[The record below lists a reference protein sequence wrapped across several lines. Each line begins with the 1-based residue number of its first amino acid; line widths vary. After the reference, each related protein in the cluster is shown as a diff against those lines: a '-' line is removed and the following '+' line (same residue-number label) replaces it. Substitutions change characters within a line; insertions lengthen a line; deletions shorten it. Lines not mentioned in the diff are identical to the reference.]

1 LDDKTTEWSCVQLAM
16 CTFRIG
22 LGSIT
27 RSVHQATFSV
37 KRGKTGF
44 MDGDEER
51 SSGVALCDDRP
62 ETEAEAS
69 GDAAQV
75 DVDEEPSAEPVED
88 APVDDVSEAVTPAE
102 DLVDEAS
109 DASGDDAPDDADGDD
124 GDVPDPADDVVAADD
139 DAPVDDAP
147 VDDAD
152 EGPSPDDA
160 DVPAPAEVV
169 LADEAPDVLAEDAVS
184 TTGELVPVGSAGA
197 GGAMAVFEFDP
208 PEMAR
213 VITLP
218 RVEAAPRS
226 RGSYVRRGVAALVG
240 VGFVALAVTAFSWI
254 APSPEAANRRFV
266 AAAQSEGHLVTSDEQ
281 QSLLVTAARKIC
293 DRRYAGHISDED
305 RRATALTSAEIGAVG
320 AAFGAD
326 TRDFTSLALKTYCSR

>member
-1 LDDKTTEWSCVQLAM
+1 
-16 CTFRIG
+16 
-22 LGSIT
+22 
-27 RSVHQATFSV
+27 
-37 KRGKTGF
+37 

-51 SSGVALCDDRP
+51 SSSVALCGDRP

-69 GDAAQV
+69 GDAA
-75 DVDEEPSAEPVED
+75 
-88 APVDDVSEAVTPAE
+88 PVDDVSEAVAPAE
-102 DLVDEAS
+102 DLVDESS
-109 DASGDDAPDDADGDD
+109 DASGDDAPDVADGDD

-139 DAPVDDAP
+139 DAPVDDA
-147 VDDAD
+147 
-152 EGPSPDDA
+152 
-160 DVPAPAEVV
+160 PAPAEVV

-184 TTGELVPVGSAGA
+184 TTGELVPVGGSGA

-218 RVEAAPRS
+218 RAEAAPRS

>member
-1 LDDKTTEWSCVQLAM
+1 
-16 CTFRIG
+16 
-22 LGSIT
+22 
-27 RSVHQATFSV
+27 
-37 KRGKTGF
+37 

-51 SSGVALCDDRP
+51 SSGVAVCDDRP

-69 GDAAQV
+69 GDAAPV
-75 DVDEEPSAEPVED
+75 DVEDEPSAGPAED
-88 APVDDVSEAVTPAE
+88 APVDDVSEAVAPAE
-102 DLVDEAS
+102 DLVDDEPS
-109 DASGDDAPDDADGDD
+109 DVSVDDAPDDADGDD

-139 DAPVDDAP
+139 DVPVDDVP
-147 VDDAD
+147 VDDTD
-152 EGPSPDDA
+152 EGSSPDDA
-160 DVPAPAEVV
+160 DVPAPAESV

-184 TTGELVPVGSAGA
+184 TTGELLPVGIAGLGGSAN
-197 GGAMAVFEFDP
+197 AVFEFDP

-226 RGSYVRRGVAALVG
+226 RCSYVRRGVAALVG

-266 AAAQSEGHLVTSDEQ
+266 DAAQSEGYLVTSNEQ

>member
-1 LDDKTTEWSCVQLAM
+1 
-16 CTFRIG
+16 
-22 LGSIT
+22 
-27 RSVHQATFSV
+27 
-37 KRGKTGF
+37 

-51 SSGVALCDDRP
+51 SSGVTLCDDRP

-69 GDAAQV
+69 GDAAPV
-75 DVDEEPSAEPVED
+75 DVEEELSAEPAED

-102 DLVDEAS
+102 DLVD
-109 DASGDDAPDDADGDD
+109 
-124 GDVPDPADDVVAADD
+124 
-139 DAPVDDAP
+139 
-147 VDDAD
+147 
-152 EGPSPDDA
+152 
-160 DVPAPAEVV
+160 DVPAPAGVV
-169 LADEAPDVLAEDAVS
+169 LPVEAPDALAEAAPFAVDD
-184 TTGELVPVGSAGA
+184 GDYVPVGGAAA
-197 GGAMAVFEFDP
+197 GGAAMAVFEFDP
-208 PEMAR
+208 PEVAR

-218 RVEAAPRS
+218 RAEPALPR
-226 RGSYVRRGVAALVG
+226 RGSYLRRGVAAIVG

-266 AAAQSEGHLVTSDEQ
+266 DAAQSEGHLVTSNEQ

>member
-1 LDDKTTEWSCVQLAM
+1 
-16 CTFRIG
+16 
-22 LGSIT
+22 
-27 RSVHQATFSV
+27 
-37 KRGKTGF
+37 
-44 MDGDEER
+44 MDGDEDR
-51 SSGVALCDDRP
+51 SSGVAVCDDRP

-69 GDAAQV
+69 GDAAPV
-75 DVDEEPSAEPVED
+75 DVDEEPSAGPAED
-88 APVDDVSEAVTPAE
+88 APVDEVSDAVTPAE
-102 DLVDEAS
+102 DLVDDDPS
-109 DASGDDAPDDADGDD
+109 DASDDDAPDDADGDD

-139 DAPVDDAP
+139 DALVDDVLADDAPVDDAP
-147 VDDAD
+147 VDAD
-152 EGPSPDDA
+152 EGSSPDDA
-160 DVPAPAEVV
+160 DVPAPAEIV
-169 LADEAPDVLAEDAVS
+169 LADEAPDLLTEAAVS
-184 TTGELVPVGSAGA
+184 TTGELVPVGGSRA

-266 AAAQSEGHLVTSDEQ
+266 DAAQSEGHLVTSDEQ

-293 DRRYAGHISDED
+293 DRRYAGHISDAD

>member
-1 LDDKTTEWSCVQLAM
+1 LDDKTTEWSCVQPAT
-16 CTFRIG
+16 CTFRID

-69 GDAAQV
+69 GDAAPV
-75 DVDEEPSAEPVED
+75 DVEEEPSVGPAED
-88 APVDDVSEAVTPAE
+88 APLDDVSEAVTPA
-102 DLVDEAS
+102 
-109 DASGDDAPDDADGDD
+109 
-124 GDVPDPADDVVAADD
+124 
-139 DAPVDDAP
+139 APVDDS
-147 VDDAD
+147 D
-152 EGPSPDDA
+152 EGSSPDDA
-160 DVPAPAEVV
+160 DVPASAEVV
-169 LADEAPDVLAEDAVS
+169 LADVAPSTDADDY
-184 TTGELVPVGSAGA
+184 VPVGGAGA
-197 GGAMAVFEFDP
+197 GGAAMAVFEFDP
-208 PEMAR
+208 PEVAR

-218 RVEAAPRS
+218 RAEPAPPR
-226 RGSYVRRGVAALVG
+226 RGSYLRRGVAAMVG

-266 AAAQSEGHLVTSDEQ
+266 DAAQSEGHLVTSYEQ

-293 DRRYAGHISDED
+293 DRRYAGHISNED

>member
-1 LDDKTTEWSCVQLAM
+1 
-16 CTFRIG
+16 
-22 LGSIT
+22 
-27 RSVHQATFSV
+27 
-37 KRGKTGF
+37 

-51 SSGVALCDDRP
+51 SSSVALCDDRP

-69 GDAAQV
+69 GDAA
-75 DVDEEPSAEPVED
+75 
-88 APVDDVSEAVTPAE
+88 PVDDVSEAVAPAE
-102 DLVDEAS
+102 DLVDESS
-109 DASGDDAPDDADGDD
+109 DASGDDAPDVADGDD
-124 GDVPDPADDVVAADD
+124 GDVPDPVDDVVAADD
-139 DAPVDDAP
+139 DVPVDDA
-147 VDDAD
+147 
-152 EGPSPDDA
+152 
-160 DVPAPAEVV
+160 PAPAEVV

-184 TTGELVPVGSAGA
+184 TTGELVPVGGSGA

>member
-1 LDDKTTEWSCVQLAM
+1 
-16 CTFRIG
+16 
-22 LGSIT
+22 
-27 RSVHQATFSV
+27 
-37 KRGKTGF
+37 

-51 SSGVALCDDRP
+51 SSGVAVCDDRP
-62 ETEAEAS
+62 ETETEAS
-69 GDAAQV
+69 GDAAPV
-75 DVDEEPSAEPVED
+75 DVEDEPSAGPAED

-102 DLVDEAS
+102 DLVDDDPS
-109 DASGDDAPDDADGDD
+109 DASDDDAPDAADGDD
-124 GDVPDPADDVVAADD
+124 GDVPDPADDVVAADND
-139 DAPVDDAP
+139 VPVDDVLIGEAH
-147 VDDAD
+147 D
-152 EGPSPDDA
+152 GPSPDGA
-160 DVPAPAEVV
+160 HVPAPAEIV

-266 AAAQSEGHLVTSDEQ
+266 DAAQSEGHLVTSNEQ

-293 DRRYAGHISDED
+293 DRRYAGHISNED
-305 RRATALTSAEIGAVG
+305 RRATALTRAEIGAVG

>member
-1 LDDKTTEWSCVQLAM
+1 
-16 CTFRIG
+16 
-22 LGSIT
+22 
-27 RSVHQATFSV
+27 
-37 KRGKTGF
+37 

-51 SSGVALCDDRP
+51 SSGVAVCDDRP

-69 GDAAQV
+69 GDAAPV
-75 DVDEEPSAEPVED
+75 DVEDEPSAGPAED
-88 APVDDVSEAVTPAE
+88 APVDDVSEAVTPA
-102 DLVDEAS
+102 
-109 DASGDDAPDDADGDD
+109 DADGDD
-124 GDVPDPADDVVAADD
+124 GDVPDPADDCVAADD
-139 DAPVDDAP
+139 DAPVADAP
-147 VDDAD
+147 VDD
-152 EGPSPDDA
+152 
-160 DVPAPAEVV
+160 V
-169 LADEAPDVLAEDAVS
+169 PDVLAEDAVS
-184 TTGELVPVGSAGA
+184 TTGELMPVGIAGLGGSAN
-197 GGAMAVFEFDP
+197 AVFEFDP

-226 RGSYVRRGVAALVG
+226 RCSHVRRGVAALVG

-266 AAAQSEGHLVTSDEQ
+266 DAAQSEGYLVTSNEQ

>member
-22 LGSIT
+22 RGSIT

-51 SSGVALCDDRP
+51 SSSVALCDDRP

-69 GDAAQV
+69 GDAA
-75 DVDEEPSAEPVED
+75 
-88 APVDDVSEAVTPAE
+88 PVDDVSEAVAPAE
-102 DLVDEAS
+102 DLVDESS
-109 DASGDDAPDDADGDD
+109 DASGDDAPDDPDGDD

-147 VDDAD
+147 
-152 EGPSPDDA
+152 
-160 DVPAPAEVV
+160 APAEVV
-169 LADEAPDVLAEDAVS
+169 LAGEAPDVLAEDAVS
-184 TTGELVPVGSAGA
+184 TTGELVPVGGSGA

>member
-1 LDDKTTEWSCVQLAM
+1 
-16 CTFRIG
+16 
-22 LGSIT
+22 
-27 RSVHQATFSV
+27 
-37 KRGKTGF
+37 

-51 SSGVALCDDRP
+51 SSGVAVCDDRP

-69 GDAAQV
+69 GDAAPV
-75 DVDEEPSAEPVED
+75 DVEDEPSAGPAED

-109 DASGDDAPDDADGDD
+109 DVSVDDAPDDADGDD

-147 VDDAD
+147 
-152 EGPSPDDA
+152 
-160 DVPAPAEVV
+160 
-169 LADEAPDVLAEDAVS
+169 DVLTEDAVS
-184 TTGELVPVGSAGA
+184 TTGELMPVGIAGLGGSAN
-197 GGAMAVFEFDP
+197 AVFEFDP

-226 RGSYVRRGVAALVG
+226 RCSYVRRGVAALVG

-266 AAAQSEGHLVTSDEQ
+266 DAAQSEGYLVTSNEQ

>member
-1 LDDKTTEWSCVQLAM
+1 
-16 CTFRIG
+16 
-22 LGSIT
+22 
-27 RSVHQATFSV
+27 
-37 KRGKTGF
+37 

-51 SSGVALCDDRP
+51 SSSVALCDDRP

-69 GDAAQV
+69 GDAAPV
-75 DVDEEPSAEPVED
+75 DVEEEPSAAPAED
-88 APVDDVSEAVTPAE
+88 APVDDVSEAVAPAE
-102 DLVDEAS
+102 DLVDESS
-109 DASGDDAPDDADGDD
+109 DASGDDAPDVADGDD

-147 VDDAD
+147 
-152 EGPSPDDA
+152 
-160 DVPAPAEVV
+160 APAEVV
-169 LADEAPDVLAEDAVS
+169 LADETPDVLAEDAVS
-184 TTGELVPVGSAGA
+184 TTGELVPVGGSGA

>member
-1 LDDKTTEWSCVQLAM
+1 
-16 CTFRIG
+16 
-22 LGSIT
+22 
-27 RSVHQATFSV
+27 
-37 KRGKTGF
+37 

-69 GDAAQV
+69 GDAAPV
-75 DVDEEPSAEPVED
+75 DVNEEPSAGPAED
-88 APVDDVSEAVTPAE
+88 APVDDVPEAVTPVDA
-102 DLVDEAS
+102 LVDDEVP
-109 DASGDDAPDDADGDD
+109 DASGDDAPDVADVVD
-124 GDVPDPADDVVAADD
+124 GEVPDPADDVVAADD
-139 DAPVDDAP
+139 DAPIDDAPIDDAPVDDAP

-152 EGPSPDDA
+152 EGSSPDDA
-160 DVPAPAEVV
+160 DVPAPAEIV
-169 LADEAPDVLAEDAVS
+169 LAVEAPDVLAEDAVS
-184 TTGELVPVGSAGA
+184 TTGELVPVGSAGI
-197 GGAMAVFEFDP
+197 GGSAIAVFEFDP

-266 AAAQSEGHLVTSDEQ
+266 DAAQSEGHLVTSGEQ

-293 DRRYAGHISDED
+293 DRRYAGHISNED
-305 RRATALTSAEIGAVG
+305 RRATALTSAEISAVG

>member
-22 LGSIT
+22 RGSIT

-51 SSGVALCDDRP
+51 SSSVALCDDRP

-69 GDAAQV
+69 GDAA
-75 DVDEEPSAEPVED
+75 
-88 APVDDVSEAVTPAE
+88 PVDDVSEAVAPAE
-102 DLVDEAS
+102 DLVDESS
-109 DASGDDAPDDADGDD
+109 DASGDDAPDDPDGDD

-139 DAPVDDAP
+139 DVPVDDT
-147 VDDAD
+147 
-152 EGPSPDDA
+152 
-160 DVPAPAEVV
+160 PAPAEVV

-184 TTGELVPVGSAGA
+184 TTGELVPVGGSGA

>member
-22 LGSIT
+22 RGSIT

-51 SSGVALCDDRP
+51 SSSVALCDDRP

-69 GDAAQV
+69 GDAA
-75 DVDEEPSAEPVED
+75 
-88 APVDDVSEAVTPAE
+88 PVDDVSEAVAPAE
-102 DLVDEAS
+102 DLVDESS
-109 DASGDDAPDDADGDD
+109 DASGDDAPDVADGDD

-147 VDDAD
+147 
-152 EGPSPDDA
+152 
-160 DVPAPAEVV
+160 APAEVV
-169 LADEAPDVLAEDAVS
+169 LADEKPDVLAEDAVS
-184 TTGELVPVGSAGA
+184 TTGELVPVGGSGA

>member
-1 LDDKTTEWSCVQLAM
+1 
-16 CTFRIG
+16 
-22 LGSIT
+22 
-27 RSVHQATFSV
+27 
-37 KRGKTGF
+37 

-51 SSGVALCDDRP
+51 SSGVAVCDDRP

-69 GDAAQV
+69 GDAALV
-75 DVDEEPSAEPVED
+75 DVEV
-88 APVDDVSEAVTPAE
+88 
-102 DLVDEAS
+102 S
-109 DASGDDAPDDADGDD
+109 DATDDDAPDDADGDD
-124 GDVPDPADDVVAADD
+124 GDAPDPADDVVAADD
-139 DAPVDDAP
+139 DAPVD
-147 VDDAD
+147 AD
-152 EGPSPDDA
+152 EGSSPDDA

-184 TTGELVPVGSAGA
+184 TTGELVPIGSAGL
-197 GGAMAVFEFDP
+197 GGSANAVFEFDP

-218 RVEAAPRS
+218 RLEAAPQS

-266 AAAQSEGHLVTSDEQ
+266 DAAQSEGHLVTSNEQ

>member
-1 LDDKTTEWSCVQLAM
+1 
-16 CTFRIG
+16 
-22 LGSIT
+22 
-27 RSVHQATFSV
+27 
-37 KRGKTGF
+37 

-51 SSGVALCDDRP
+51 SSSVALCDDRP

-69 GDAAQV
+69 GD
-75 DVDEEPSAEPVED
+75 
-88 APVDDVSEAVTPAE
+88 
-102 DLVDEAS
+102 
-109 DASGDDAPDDADGDD
+109 DAPDDPDGDD

-139 DAPVDDAP
+139 DVPVDDA
-147 VDDAD
+147 
-152 EGPSPDDA
+152 
-160 DVPAPAEVV
+160 PAPAEVV

-184 TTGELVPVGSAGA
+184 TTGELVPVGGSGA

>member
-1 LDDKTTEWSCVQLAM
+1 
-16 CTFRIG
+16 
-22 LGSIT
+22 
-27 RSVHQATFSV
+27 
-37 KRGKTGF
+37 

-69 GDAAQV
+69 GDAAPV
-75 DVDEEPSAEPVED
+75 DVDEEPSAGPVED

-102 DLVDEAS
+102 GPVDESS
-109 DASGDDAPDDADGDD
+109 DASGDGAPEVADGDD

-139 DAPVDDAP
+139 DVPVD
-147 VDDAD
+147 
-152 EGPSPDDA
+152 

-169 LADEAPDVLAEDAVS
+169 LADEAPDVLAEDAAS
-184 TTGELVPVGSAGA
+184 RTGELVPVGGSGA
-197 GGAMAVFEFDP
+197 GGATAVFEFDP

-266 AAAQSEGHLVTSDEQ
+266 AAQSEGHLVTSDEQ

>member
-1 LDDKTTEWSCVQLAM
+1 
-16 CTFRIG
+16 
-22 LGSIT
+22 
-27 RSVHQATFSV
+27 
-37 KRGKTGF
+37 

-51 SSGVALCDDRP
+51 SSGVAVCDDRP

-69 GDAAQV
+69 GDAAPV
-75 DVDEEPSAEPVED
+75 DVEEEPSAGPAED
-88 APVDDVSEAVTPAE
+88 APVDEVSDAVTPAE
-102 DLVDEAS
+102 DLVDDEPS
-109 DASGDDAPDDADGDD
+109 DASGDDAPDVADGDD

-139 DAPVDDAP
+139 DDVLVDDAP
-147 VDDAD
+147 VDAD

-160 DVPAPAEVV
+160 DVPAPAEIV
-169 LADEAPDVLAEDAVS
+169 LADEAPDLLAEDAVS
-184 TTGELVPVGSAGA
+184 TTGELMPVGSAGI
-197 GGAMAVFEFDP
+197 GGAGIAVFEFDP

-226 RGSYVRRGVAALVG
+226 RCSYVRRGVAALVG

-266 AAAQSEGHLVTSDEQ
+266 DAAQSEGHLVTSDEQ

>member
-22 LGSIT
+22 RGSIT

-51 SSGVALCDDRP
+51 SSSVALCDDRP

-69 GDAAQV
+69 GDAA
-75 DVDEEPSAEPVED
+75 
-88 APVDDVSEAVTPAE
+88 PVDDVSEAVAPAE
-102 DLVDEAS
+102 DLVDESS
-109 DASGDDAPDDADGDD
+109 DASGDDAPDDPDGDD

-139 DAPVDDAP
+139 DAPVDDA
-147 VDDAD
+147 
-152 EGPSPDDA
+152 
-160 DVPAPAEVV
+160 PAPAEVV

-184 TTGELVPVGSAGA
+184 TTGELVPVGGSGS

>member
-22 LGSIT
+22 RGSIT

-51 SSGVALCDDRP
+51 SSSVALCDDRP

-69 GDAAQV
+69 GDAA
-75 DVDEEPSAEPVED
+75 
-88 APVDDVSEAVTPAE
+88 PVDDVSEAVAPAE
-102 DLVDEAS
+102 DLVDESS
-109 DASGDDAPDDADGDD
+109 DASGDDAPDVADGDD

-139 DAPVDDAP
+139 DVPVDDA
-147 VDDAD
+147 
-152 EGPSPDDA
+152 
-160 DVPAPAEVV
+160 PAPAEVV

-184 TTGELVPVGSAGA
+184 TTGELVPVGGSGA

>member
-1 LDDKTTEWSCVQLAM
+1 LDDKTTEWSCVQLAV

-69 GDAAQV
+69 GDAAPV

-88 APVDDVSEAVTPAE
+88 APVDDV
-102 DLVDEAS
+102 
-109 DASGDDAPDDADGDD
+109 
-124 GDVPDPADDVVAADD
+124 VPADD
-139 DAPVDDAP
+139 DAPVDDAG
-147 VDDAD
+147 
-152 EGPSPDDA
+152 EGSSPDDA
-160 DVPAPAEVV
+160 DGPAPAEVV
-169 LADEAPDVLAEDAVS
+169 LADEAPDVLADDAVS
-184 TTGELVPVGSAGA
+184 TTGELVPVG

>member
-1 LDDKTTEWSCVQLAM
+1 LDDKTTEWSCVQLAV

-69 GDAAQV
+69 GDAAPV
-75 DVDEEPSAEPVED
+75 DVD
-88 APVDDVSEAVTPAE
+88 VSEGVPSAE
-102 DLVDEAS
+102 DLVDESS
-109 DASGDDAPDDADGDD
+109 DASGDDAPDGADLDDAIT
-124 GDVPDPADDVVAADD
+124 ADD
-139 DAPVDDAP
+139 DAPVGDVPVDDAP
-147 VDDAD
+147 VDDAG
-152 EGPSPDDA
+152 EGSSPDDA

-184 TTGELVPVGSAGA
+184 TTGELVPVG

-226 RGSYVRRGVAALVG
+226 RGSYVRRAVAALAG

-254 APSPEAANRRFV
+254 APSPETANRRFV

>member
-1 LDDKTTEWSCVQLAM
+1 
-16 CTFRIG
+16 
-22 LGSIT
+22 
-27 RSVHQATFSV
+27 
-37 KRGKTGF
+37 

-51 SSGVALCDDRP
+51 SSSVALCDDRP

-69 GDAAQV
+69 GDAAPV
-75 DVDEEPSAEPVED
+75 DVEEEPSAGPAED

-102 DLVDEAS
+102 DLVDESS
-109 DASGDDAPDDADGDD
+109 DASGDDAPDVADGDD

-139 DAPVDDAP
+139 DAPVDDA
-147 VDDAD
+147 
-152 EGPSPDDA
+152 
-160 DVPAPAEVV
+160 PAPAEVV

-184 TTGELVPVGSAGA
+184 TTGELVPVGGSGA

>member
-22 LGSIT
+22 RGSIT

-51 SSGVALCDDRP
+51 SSSVALCDDRP

-69 GDAAQV
+69 GDAA
-75 DVDEEPSAEPVED
+75 
-88 APVDDVSEAVTPAE
+88 PVDDVSEAVAPAE
-102 DLVDEAS
+102 DLVDESS
-109 DASGDDAPDDADGDD
+109 DASGDDAPDDPDGDD

-139 DAPVDDAP
+139 DAPVDDA
-147 VDDAD
+147 
-152 EGPSPDDA
+152 
-160 DVPAPAEVV
+160 PAPAEVV

-184 TTGELVPVGSAGA
+184 TTGELVPVGGSGA

>member
-1 LDDKTTEWSCVQLAM
+1 
-16 CTFRIG
+16 
-22 LGSIT
+22 
-27 RSVHQATFSV
+27 
-37 KRGKTGF
+37 
-44 MDGDEER
+44 
-51 SSGVALCDDRP
+51 
-62 ETEAEAS
+62 
-69 GDAAQV
+69 
-75 DVDEEPSAEPVED
+75 
-88 APVDDVSEAVTPAE
+88 VTPAE
-102 DLVDEAS
+102 DLVDESS
-109 DASGDDAPDDADGDD
+109 DASGDDAPDVADGDD
-124 GDVPDPADDVVAADD
+124 GDVPDPVDDVVAAD
-139 DAPVDDAP
+139 DDAP

-152 EGPSPDDA
+152 EGPSPDDP

-169 LADEAPDVLAEDAVS
+169 LAGEAPDVLAEDAVS
-184 TTGELVPVGSAGA
+184 TTGELVPVGSAGI
-197 GGAMAVFEFDP
+197 GGAAMAVFEFDP

-226 RGSYVRRGVAALVG
+226 RGSYVRRGVATLVG
-240 VGFVALAVTAFSWI
+240 VGFVALAVTAFSWF
-254 APSPEAANRRFV
+254 APSPETANRRFV

>member
-22 LGSIT
+22 RGSIT

-51 SSGVALCDDRP
+51 SSSVALCDDRP

-69 GDAAQV
+69 GDAA
-75 DVDEEPSAEPVED
+75 
-88 APVDDVSEAVTPAE
+88 PVDDVSEAVAPAE
-102 DLVDEAS
+102 DLVDESS
-109 DASGDDAPDDADGDD
+109 DASGDDAPDVADGDD

-139 DAPVDDAP
+139 DVPVDDAP
-147 VDDAD
+147 VDDA
-152 EGPSPDDA
+152 EGSSPGDA

-184 TTGELVPVGSAGA
+184 TTGELVPVGGSGA

>member
-1 LDDKTTEWSCVQLAM
+1 
-16 CTFRIG
+16 
-22 LGSIT
+22 
-27 RSVHQATFSV
+27 
-37 KRGKTGF
+37 

-51 SSGVALCDDRP
+51 SSGVAVCDDRP

-69 GDAAQV
+69 GDAAPV
-75 DVDEEPSAEPVED
+75 DVEDEPSAG
-88 APVDDVSEAVTPAE
+88 PAE
-102 DLVDEAS
+102 
-109 DASGDDAPDDADGDD
+109 DAPDDADGDD

-139 DAPVDDAP
+139 DVPVDDVP
-147 VDDAD
+147 VDDTD
-152 EGPSPDDA
+152 EGSSPDDA
-160 DVPAPAEVV
+160 DVPAPAESV

-184 TTGELVPVGSAGA
+184 TTGELLPVGIAGLGGSAN
-197 GGAMAVFEFDP
+197 AVFEFDP

-226 RGSYVRRGVAALVG
+226 RCSYVRRGVAALVG

-266 AAAQSEGHLVTSDEQ
+266 DAAQSEGYLVTSNEQ